1 MESLEANIKAAAA
14 QGISYGK
21 YKAQTRDLTP
31 PEQKKAPPKKKGP
44 KRRYTDAQAL
54 ELWKQGKTDTEIG
67 AAVGVSRAC
76 IQRWRDNMELPL
88 YSDDP
93 EAAQY
98 YELVETKYGTFIVYE
113 PPSVNSHKNTAS
125 NRF

>member
-44 KRRYTDAQAL
+44 KRRYTDAQVL

-67 AAVGVSRAC
+67 AAVGVSRAM
-76 IQRWRDNMELPL
+76 IQRWRDTMEVPL
-88 YSDDP
+88 YSDNP

-98 YELVETKYGTFIVYE
+98 YNLEETPYGLFVVYE
-113 PPSVNSHKNTAS
+113 PPEDSLPKN
-125 NRF
+125 